1 MPSAWA
7 RDPDTA
13 AVERRHRHREALALL
28 VQQPVAIHLGAV
40 DRDASWS
47 STS

>member
-7 RDPDTA
+7 RDADPA
-13 AVERRHRHREALALL
+13 AVERRHRDREALALL
-28 VQQPVAIHLGAV
+28 VQQPVAIDVGAV